1 MAFKEIKKQVLA
13 QFDTM
18 VASGATLFITDV
30 NKEDMWNAY
39 LLNFTPETMQ
49 HHNCNCCRVFIK
61 NYGAIVT
68 IVDNKLVTVW
78 DFVAQDPEYLHSIT
92 AMELLVKASVIRD
105 KFVNDFV
112 KLGTAENYDMD
123 KDCTWE
129 HFAVIAPDKIKV
141 RKDKKETIMSDF
153 RQLKQVTKRSLME
166 ITESASDIVLDL
178 IAQGSLYKGN
188 EFEKNVKFF
197 RECQRVFNSLPIEE
211 RDNYVWRLC
220 GDAVNPA
227 ALAIK
232 NTAIGTLLVNLSEG
246 KDVDFAVTAFEKVVA
261 PTNYKRPTA
270 LITKGMI
277 EEAEKTIAILGIQD
291 SLGRRFAVPEDISV
305 DNVLFV
311 NRDAKA
317 AANVFEELKEEVAI
331 SPKSLSKVEEI
342 TIDKFINEVLPTV
355 SGIEVLVENSH
366 LANLVSVIAPI
377 NAEAPNLMKWSNPYS
392 WSYVNALTDSIIKER
407 VKAAGGNVNGV
418 IRTSLSWFNYDDL
431 DLWVQEPN
439 GNWIGFNSF
448 KKPAKAPS
456 TGQLD
461 VDMNAGEGKTRE
473 GVENITWTDESKMLS
488 GNYKVYVDQFAMR
501 EVINMGCVVEIEFNG
516 ETFTFD
522 LPQKMTGKTLV
533 CEFHFDKTKRM
544 LTFVGSNPGNGSVK
558 SVEKWGVNTNRFQKV
573 SMIMNSPNYWKD
585 TIGNKHTFFVIEGA
599 KNDETP
605 RGFFNEFLNDELT
618 KNRKVFEV
626 LGSRLKVEPSDR
638 QLTGV
643 GFSSTQRNSIICR
656 VEGNFKRT
664 LKVNF

>member
-1 MAFKEIKKQVLA
+1 MAFKEIKKQVLD
-13 QFDTM
+13 QFDAM
-18 VASGATLFITDV
+18 VASGATLFITDAI
-30 NKEDMWNAY
+30 KDFMWDQY
-39 LLNFTPETMQ
+39 LEGFTDETRQ

-78 DFVAQDPEYLHSIT
+78 DFVAQDPEYDASIKMLQ
-92 AMELLVKASVIRD
+92 AIVSMSNIRD
-105 KFVNDFV
+105 KFVNDFI

-123 KDCTWE
+123 NACTWE
-129 HFAVIAPDKIKV
+129 HFAVVAPDRIKV
-141 RKDKKETIMSDF
+141 KKDKKETIMSEF
-153 RQLKQVTKRSLME
+153 RALKQVTKRSLME
-166 ITESASDIVLDL
+166 LTEEASDIVLDL
-178 IAQGSLYKGN
+178 IAQGSLYRGS
-188 EFEKNVKFF
+188 EFEKNLKFF
-197 RECQRVFNSLPIEE
+197 RACQRVFNSLPESQ

-220 GDAVNPA
+220 GEAVNPA
-227 ALAIK
+227 GLAIK
-232 NTAIGTLLVNLSEG
+232 NTAIGTLLVDLSAG

-277 EEAEKTIAILGIQD
+277 EEAEKTIAVLGISE

-311 NRDAKA
+311 NRNAKV
-317 AANVFEELKEEVAI
+317 AANVFEELKEEVTV

-342 TIDKFINEVLPTV
+342 TIDKFIKEVLPTV

-392 WSYVNALTDSIIKER
+392 WSYVNALTDSVIKER

-418 IRTSLSWFNYDDL
+418 IRVSLSWFNYDDL
-431 DLWVQEPN
+431 DLWVKEPN
-439 GNWIGFNSF
+439 GNWIGFNTF
-448 KKPAKAPS
+448 KKPRIAPT

-461 VDMNAGEGKTRE
+461 VDMNAGNGDTRQ

-488 GNYKVYVDQFAMR
+488 GNYEVHVDQFAMR
-501 EVINMGCVVEIEFNG
+501 EVKDIGCIVEIEFNG
-516 ETFTFD
+516 ETFTFELD
-522 LPQKMTGKTLV
+522 QKMVSNTHI
-533 CEFHFDKTKRM
+533 CSFHFDKTKRM
-544 LTFVGSNPGNGSVK
+544 LTFVGSDPGSGSVK

-585 TIGNKHTFFVIEGA
+585 TVGNKHTFFVIEGA

-618 KNRKVFEV
+618 KNRRVFEV